1 MIEDMEELGGS
12 AMADNFR
19 ALERTLSLNLADR
32 EGILEGEDD
41 EDSDD
46 EGDDDDDD
54 GEDLT
59 AEEVRA
65 LTSGRRQ
72 QPQILIDDF
81 GGKASAGVSDDKS
94 KGKGRGYVNGPSA
107 GAGVTKSDAQQ
118 NAERKRREVTIKIT
132 MCNLPIYLSLH
143 LHLYLTILFLVIRVL
158 VFIFASLF
166 NLLISLSPSL
176 FLSPSFSPTLSL
188 SLSLSLTHTHTHTH
202 THPLSLTLS
211 LYLAIADQYVICAY
225 FTPYI
230 FHPFTS
236 MDSSPR
242 YHDWKSFSFLHSS
255 FQIII
260 FLSYFNRCLHYLFN
274 QSLPSFNSSL
284 IFLFYPYVI
293 IAQAGHQ

>member
-54 GEDLT
+54 DGEDLT

-72 QPQILIDDF
+72 QHQILIDDF

-94 KGKGRGYVNGPSA
+94 KGKGRGYANGPSA

-132 MCNLPIYLSLH
+132 MCNLSIYLRRH
-143 LHLYLTILFLVIRVL
+143 LTILFLVIRVL
-158 VFIFASLF
+158 QITSFYFC
-166 NLLISLSPSL
+166 LS
-176 FLSPSFSPTLSL
+176 F
-188 SLSLSLTHTHTHTH
+188 
-202 THPLSLTLS
+202 
-211 LYLAIADQYVICAY
+211 
-225 FTPYI
+225 
-230 FHPFTS
+230 
-236 MDSSPR
+236 
-242 YHDWKSFSFLHSS
+242 
-255 FQIII
+255 
-260 FLSYFNRCLHYLFN
+260 
-274 QSLPSFNSSL
+274 
-284 IFLFYPYVI
+284 
-293 IAQAGHQ
+293 